1 MLILHVYCVYSMRL
15 HLVPRQVK
23 EKLVWVQMKGS
34 IDSLTLILPININ
47 VVQRLCPSFEM
58 LPRCVFEL
66 DTPDLQRIKSTGW
79 IKRDSL
85 P

>member
-1 MLILHVYCVYSMRL
+1 MYIACSMRL

-23 EKLVWVQMKGS
+23 EKLAWVQMKRS

-47 VVQRLCPSFEM
+47 VIQRLCPSFEM

-66 DTPDLQRIKSTGW
+66 DTPDLQTIKSKGW